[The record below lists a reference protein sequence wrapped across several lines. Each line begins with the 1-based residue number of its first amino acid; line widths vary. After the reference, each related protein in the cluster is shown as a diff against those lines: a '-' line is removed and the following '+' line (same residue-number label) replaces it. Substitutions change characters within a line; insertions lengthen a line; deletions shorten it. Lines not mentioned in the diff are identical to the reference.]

1 MLENVYKWYK
11 WTLSR
16 VVSGQMSTEF
26 GERLYNRL
34 HLIEF
39 TLNRL
44 ADGQAVTG
52 DWYDEYQS
60 LYEYFEG
67 KGDDNF

>member
-11 WTLSR
+11 WLLGR

-26 GERLYNRL
+26 ADRLYKRL

-39 TLNRL
+39 KLNRL
-44 ADGQAVTG
+44 ADGYPVTG
-52 DWYDEYQS
+52 DWYDEYQR